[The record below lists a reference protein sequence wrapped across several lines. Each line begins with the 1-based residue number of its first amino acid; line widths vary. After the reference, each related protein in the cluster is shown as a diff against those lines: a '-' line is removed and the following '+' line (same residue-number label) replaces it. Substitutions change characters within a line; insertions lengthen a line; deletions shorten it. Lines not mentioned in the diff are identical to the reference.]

1 MFSEIAR
8 WSARLGVPAG
18 GDRRR
23 RGPQFYKYLIM
34 LSLLVGRSNQSP
46 SVSSRIQDLNP
57 IYLQKMTSGQTLN
70 HIGRR
75 IDRCEQSPARRH
87 RRFKNSHTVT

>member
-46 SVSSRIQDLNP
+46 MLAA
-57 IYLQKMTSGQTLN
+57 G
-70 HIGRR
+70 
-75 IDRCEQSPARRH
+75 
-87 RRFKNSHTVT
+87 FKI

>member
-18 GDRRR
+18 GDHRR

-46 SVSSRIQDLNP
+46 MLAA
-57 IYLQKMTSGQTLN
+57 G
-70 HIGRR
+70 
-75 IDRCEQSPARRH
+75 
-87 RRFKNSHTVT
+87 FKI